1 MPENRKYEIPGQ
13 HVFVDDFKRFGNAE
27 IRELPF
33 APLPHDHEFSID
45 LHKPYIDNIVLMS
58 KSGQRMRRVREV
70 MDVWFDSGA
79 MPFAQDHYPFDN
91 KKFVDKI
98 GFPADF
104 ICEAID
110 QTRGWFYTLHAI
122 GVLLG
127 KGLAYKNVIC
137 LGHILDK
144 EGKKM
149 SKSLGNTVNPWE
161 MMDKYGVD
169 AIRFWMYSVNQ
180 PGDSKNFDEKT
191 IDEVVKRVF
200 NMLSNVYTFYE
211 LYADKNRSGKIS
223 EPDSENI
230 LDRWILSRLA
240 ELTKLATEKLDNY
253 KLFEPAR
260 GIREFVDELS
270 TWYLRRSRDRF
281 KSDDQA
287 DKEAALLT
295 TRYVLY
301 MVAKLMAPFTPFY
314 AEELWSKIRSN
325 NDPISVHLTTWP
337 KAGRVDEKLLT
348 NMQETRRLVT
358 AGLEQRS
365 KANFKVR
372 QPLASAKIKKQKI
385 KLGSE
390 LLGLI
395 KDELNVKEV
404 SYADIQ
410 GDIEMDLGIT
420 EELRREGI
428 ARDLIR
434 SVQELRKAQGLTVG
448 DKVVLLLDS
457 DEKGKELVAAYLK
470 DIKRVTLV
478 TGVEYSDLSKSHEL
492 SIEEYKFKISF
503 KR

>member
-1 MPENRKYEIPGQ
+1 
-13 HVFVDDFKRFGNAE
+13 
-27 IRELPF
+27 
-33 APLPHDHEFSID
+33 
-45 LHKPYIDNIVLMS
+45 
-58 KSGQRMRRVREV
+58 
-70 MDVWFDSGA
+70 
-79 MPFAQDHYPFDN
+79 
-91 KKFVDKI
+91 
-98 GFPADF
+98 
-104 ICEAID
+104 
-110 QTRGWFYTLHAI
+110 
-122 GVLLG
+122 
-127 KGLAYKNVIC
+127 
-137 LGHILDK
+137 
-144 EGKKM
+144 
-149 SKSLGNTVNPWE
+149 
-161 MMDKYGVD
+161 
-169 AIRFWMYSVNQ
+169 
-180 PGDSKNFDEKT
+180 
-191 IDEVVKRVF
+191 
-200 NMLSNVYTFYE
+200 
-211 LYADKNRSGKIS
+211 
-223 EPDSENI
+223 
-230 LDRWILSRLA
+230 
-240 ELTKLATEKLDNY
+240 
-253 KLFEPAR
+253 
-260 GIREFVDELS
+260 
-270 TWYLRRSRDRF
+270 
-281 KSDDQA
+281 
-287 DKEAALLT
+287 
-295 TRYVLY
+295 
-301 MVAKLMAPFTPFY
+301 
-314 AEELWSKIRSN
+314 
-325 NDPISVHLTTWP
+325 VHLTTWP